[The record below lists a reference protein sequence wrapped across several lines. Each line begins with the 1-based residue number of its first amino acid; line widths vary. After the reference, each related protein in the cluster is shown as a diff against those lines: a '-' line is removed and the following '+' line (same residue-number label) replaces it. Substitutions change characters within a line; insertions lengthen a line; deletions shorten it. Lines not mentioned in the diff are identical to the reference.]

1 MGNCQVVGNMPVG
14 SSGCFISINTSS
26 NTEPKLI
33 CGESK
38 PFLGDTIQTVTV
50 TGYAAG
56 IIHVGNPGKA
66 GFSSALTRKYD
77 CDDDCMRFLCDGK
90 GSSYVFGDVG
100 GLASVQEEGATTEG
114 FSASAAS
121 GPSSFYVMSSQTNGF
136 GLFYTGGPISF
147 SSAGDDQCTMLSLAI
162 GSVSGSFYLQ
172 SFSLDVP
179 SGQLPV
185 ASYTAVRVAKQ
196 GGS

>member
-1 MGNCQVVGNMPVG
+1 MVNCQVVGNMNVG
-14 SSGCFISINTSS
+14 GSGFISISTSS

-33 CGESK
+33 CGVSE

-50 TGYAAG
+50 TGYATNH
-56 IIHVGNPGKA
+56 IHIGGSGKA

-77 CDDDCMRFLCDGK
+77 CDADCMRFLCDGK
-90 GSSYVFGDVG
+90 GSSYVFGDVA
-100 GLASVQEEGATTEG
+100 GLASVTKKGATTEG

-121 GPSSFYVMSSQTNGF
+121 GPSSYYVVASQTNGF
-136 GLFYTGGPISF
+136 GLSYSGGPIGF
-147 SSAGDDQCTMLSLAI
+147 SSGAEDQCTMLSLKVGVDAT
-162 GSVSGSFYLQ
+162 GLFYLQ

-196 GGS
+196 GRL